1 MESNTTR
8 ISNSWLEKERNAHGT
23 GYVPCYISERWLQFA
38 DTYDKD
44 LNFVFLDVMTKDS
57 NEKDKKLCPLSLNI
71 NELKATLEKIK
82 PE

>member
-44 LNFVFLDVMTKDS
+44 LNFVFFRCY
-57 NEKDKKLCPLSLNI
+57 DKG
-71 NELKATLEKIK
+71 
-82 PE
+82 